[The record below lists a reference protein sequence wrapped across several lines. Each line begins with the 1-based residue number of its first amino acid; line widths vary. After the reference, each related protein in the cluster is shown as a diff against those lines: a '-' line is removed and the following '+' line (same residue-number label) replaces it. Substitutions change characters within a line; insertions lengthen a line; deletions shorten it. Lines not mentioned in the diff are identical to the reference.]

1 MLDAARVQKE
11 LVECNKDCH
20 ISGISVDLHRDGS
33 SLYHLTGTISGP
45 LDTPYEGGAFEIDI
59 VLSGTCCFFL
69 PFPI

>member
-1 MLDAARVQKE
+1 MDAARVQKE